1 VAGDYSRCPSGKSKT
16 IRFISALFLLNC
28 QSRSDAN
35 FSPARP
41 RLRDLKIGRAKC
53 LRLSAFVCGKFI
65 KDYIANHGALLFLT
79 PTFLEMIIK
88 LLIRGRRYPRRLS

>member
-1 VAGDYSRCPSGKSKT
+1 VPDVLST
-16 IRFISALFLLNC
+16 IFILNY

-53 LRLSAFVCGKFI
+53 LRLSAFVCGYFI
-65 KDYIANHGALLFLT
+65 KDYITNHGALLFLT
-79 PTFLEMIIK
+79 PTFLEMI
-88 LLIRGRRYPRRLS
+88 LIF